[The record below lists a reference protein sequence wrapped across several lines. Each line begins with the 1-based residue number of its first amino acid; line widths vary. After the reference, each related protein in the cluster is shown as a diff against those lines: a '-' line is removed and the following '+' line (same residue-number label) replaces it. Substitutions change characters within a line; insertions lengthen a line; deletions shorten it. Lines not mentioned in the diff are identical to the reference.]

1 VVEARPNGYR
11 VQGFFHLQPGL
22 VPAARAPELRRFLV
36 LAQRTLE
43 RRLEAP

>member
-1 VVEARPNGYR
+1 
-11 VQGFFHLQPGL
+11 